1 MNLIISALLC
11 ILIIGG
17 NEVSLII
24 TVGFVLLV
32 AYSQYSRNRRG
43 PDSPAAQHLKGARHL
58 LVLSAICILFTIIE
72 VTAPGNYMRIHDAQP
87 FSGSVGWTIA
97 GSVSITAVYL
107 SQWLGPILAA
117 SVLYVPLFGMPIAR
131 KMREEGRSPGISL
144 KHFLWYY
151 LGAFSLIQVFI
162 VWLSGGSSLGRIF
175 DVIYLFFLLGY
186 FFILQ
191 PVVVKYEHRLEPLQ
205 RFSAA
210 FCWLGGVLFLFS
222 LLDINNNISTAYV
235 DLVSGKVRQY
245 DLELTDG

>member
-1 MNLIISALLC
+1 MDP
-11 ILIIGG
+11 
-17 NEVSLII
+17 
-24 TVGFVLLV
+24 
-32 AYSQYSRNRRG
+32 AY
-43 PDSPAAQHLKGARHL
+43 
-58 LVLSAICILFTIIE
+58 
-72 VTAPGNYMRIHDAQP
+72 
-87 FSGSVGWTIA
+87 W

-131 KMREEGRSPGISL
+131 KMREEGRSPDISL

-162 VWLSGGSSLGRIF
+162 VWVSGGSSLGRIF

-210 FCWLGGVLFLFS
+210 FCSLGGVLCRYYGGSFPVPEHGAPVPRSNIES
-222 LLDINNNISTAYV
+222 LRNIGRA
-235 DLVSGKVRQY
+235 VRGR
-245 DLELTDG
+245 LIEKK